1 MKRNFVISSPLP
13 NPKHDLLLSIQCW
26 HSIQWPFTHITP
38 PGSVP
43 TSEQASSDRVPQL
56 WPQKGATGCSGHVL
70 VVMMQLI
77 GDTVQIIKTESL
89 QLIREQLAQS
99 APHLHTVLVNHS
111 NTLKKKEP

>member
-1 MKRNFVISSPLP
+1 MAV
-13 NPKHDLLLSIQCW
+13 
-26 HSIQWPFTHITP
+26 FTHITP

-56 WPQKGATGCSGHVL
+56 WQQKGATGYSGHVL

-99 APHLHTVLVNHS
+99 APHLHTVLVYQTHLQKQNRNKIAQPFWAHV
-111 NTLKKKEP
+111 L